1 MIKIPCR
8 DWPILGQCSI
18 LIAQNVDLVKTSI
31 YTCFFSFF
39 FAQHFRSSLPLRSY
53 VRDLLCAI
61 ARTGAVSLSTG
72 HRPTESQ
79 SPGSW
84 AMSRSDPLPSGRSI
98 WLCHGCHV
106 LSRQGPVAVRYLSGA
121 LAAFTP
127 PDRLASFRTGST
139 STAPTRCRDSTL
151 TNHMRSRRRRPAA
164 ASI

>member
-1 MIKIPCR
+1 MF
-8 DWPILGQCSI
+8 L
-18 LIAQNVDLVKTSI
+18 LI
-31 YTCFFSFF
+31 F

-84 AMSRSDPLPSGRSI
+84 AMSRSVPLPSGRSI

-127 PDRLASFRTGST
+127 PDRLASFRTFST
-139 STAPTRCRDSTL
+139 STAPTRCRDSTRAD
-151 TNHMRSRRRRPAA
+151 HMRSRRPPASRREYLSARAARASKQVNLWFRSPACPTPQA
-164 ASI
+164 

>member
-1 MIKIPCR
+1 MF
-8 DWPILGQCSI
+8 L
-18 LIAQNVDLVKTSI
+18 LI
-31 YTCFFSFF
+31 F

-127 PDRLASFRTGST
+127 PDRLASFRTFST

-151 TNHMRSRRRRPAA
+151 ANHMRSRRPQRQPASRREYLSARAA
-164 ASI
+164 RASKQVIIALVAR